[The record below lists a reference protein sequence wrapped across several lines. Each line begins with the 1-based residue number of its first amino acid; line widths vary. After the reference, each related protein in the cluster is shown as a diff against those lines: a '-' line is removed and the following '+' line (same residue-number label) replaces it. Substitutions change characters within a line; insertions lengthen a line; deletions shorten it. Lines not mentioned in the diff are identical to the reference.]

1 MVFQPVATPYTPVK
15 YATFLWLLLA
25 LFGMFAGL
33 QLSRTALFIPGV
45 VLAFFSFLS
54 AGRMVTRLIRI
65 AALEQVLLSDSRSD
79 LFNEF
84 RQSSLAQQILTL
96 LTAVAEIDGKAG
108 PRERDLIR
116 QFLLQRF
123 SDPEIR
129 QQLSAWN
136 HKGIPPSQLG
146 PLVHKLRL
154 QLSQPECETI
164 FFWCCLVALIDRRF
178 DTREHEVLQLVSKHI
193 GLPAY
198 HARRIFHHAKH
209 RILTGEDA
217 ASGQTGMG
225 QGRPQSLSRRAQALE
240 ILGLPEG
247 ASKEEVRSRH
257 RELVKKYHPDAHSH
271 LGPIAAK
278 EATERFQEVQ
288 EAYEILTA

>member
-1 MVFQPVATPYTPVK
+1 MATPYTPIK
-15 YATFLWLLLA
+15 YATFFWLLLA

-33 QLSRTALFIPGV
+33 QLSRSALFIPGV
-45 VLAFFSFLS
+45 LLAFFSFVS

-65 AALEQVLLSDSRSD
+65 AAMEQVLLSDSRSE

-96 LTAVAEIDGKAG
+96 LVAVAEVDGEAG
-108 PRERDLIR
+108 QQERGLIR
-116 QFLLQRF
+116 QFLLERF
-123 SDPEIR
+123 SDPAIQR
-129 QQLSAWN
+129 QLNTWN
-136 HKGIPPSQLG
+136 HGAIPASQLG

-154 QLSQPECETI
+154 QLSSPECETV
-164 FFWCCLVALIDRRF
+164 FFWCCLIALIDRKF
-178 DTREHEVLQLVSKHI
+178 DTREHEILQLVAKHL
-193 GLPAY
+193 GMPPY

-209 RILTGEDA
+209 RIMLEEESSNDRFGRQQ
-217 ASGQTGMG
+217 S
-225 QGRPQSLSRRAQALE
+225 RPQARSRESRAFE
-240 ILGLPEG
+240 ILGLSEG
-247 ASKEEVRSRH
+247 ASKDEVRARH

-271 LGPIAAK
+271 LGPIAAQ